1 MSILAGPKTLA
12 VLINRRLIDTYMV
25 FIGCEGIHNR
35 AGKRVLLLGTGCFG
49 GERRREGEKERRR
62 EGEKERRREGKERR
76 GSTVQNWISK
86 KVRNDQFKT
95 VDA

>member
-1 MSILAGPKTLA
+1 VSILAGPKTLA
-12 VLINRRLIDTYMV
+12 VLINLRLIDTYMV

-35 AGKRVLLLGTGCFG
+35 AGKRVLLLGTGPFW
-49 GERRREGEKERRR
+49 R
-62 EGEKERRREGKERR
+62 GEKERRREGKERR

-86 KVRNDQFKT
+86 KVRNDQFKA